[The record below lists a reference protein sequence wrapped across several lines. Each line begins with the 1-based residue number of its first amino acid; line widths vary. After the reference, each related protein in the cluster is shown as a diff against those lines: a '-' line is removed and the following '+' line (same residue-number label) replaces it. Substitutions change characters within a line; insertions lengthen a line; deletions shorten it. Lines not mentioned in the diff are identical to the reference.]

1 MCQGNVVTTTEV
13 NHGFVLECLGIV
25 CYKLTGA
32 TKSGKN
38 ISFQEI
44 HDYLV
49 TGLPGGHNLN
59 PLGEVVDGSED
70 PLVLSTRGRI
80 DLSYEI

>member
-1 MCQGNVVTTTEV
+1 MCQGNVVTAIEF
-13 NHGFVLECLGIV
+13 NHGFGLECLGIV

-49 TGLPGGHNLN
+49 SGIPGGHNLN
-59 PLGEVVDGSED
+59 PFGEVVGGSED
-70 PLVLSTRGRI
+70 AIVFSTRGWI
-80 DLSYEI
+80 YFDYEV